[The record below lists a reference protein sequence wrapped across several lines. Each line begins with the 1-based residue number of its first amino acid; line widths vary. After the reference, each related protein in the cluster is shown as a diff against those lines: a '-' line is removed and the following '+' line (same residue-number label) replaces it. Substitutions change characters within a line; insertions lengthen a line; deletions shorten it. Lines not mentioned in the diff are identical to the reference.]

1 MYLVTSVENQI
12 QFWVPTNDVVN
23 TIDYDTRFL
32 ITRNP
37 LHPVAWKVTKREDAV
52 PLGITK
58 ITLKQDAFNGHTDNV
73 DELIADY
80 YKTEVPPTIETD
92 EDKPT
97 LPDLPDDK
105 LVIKFAGAKPQIKC
119 GGSAKKFS
127 TIIKRGDGTTSSP
140 EKVEWNVIVPQGHL
154 DDFDIV
160 CDDTTVNIKCHK
172 VYSLIGKTITIQAF
186 VDDLTA
192 EFQTEVIGL

>member
-1 MYLVTSVENQI
+1 MITSIENQI
-12 QFWVPTNDVVN
+12 SFWVPTNDVTN

-97 LPDLPDDK
+97 LPNLPDDK
-105 LVIKFAGAKPQIKC
+105 LVINFAGAKPQIKC

-140 EKVEWNVIVPQGHL
+140 EK

-172 VYSLIGKTITIQAF
+172 VYSLIGETITIQAF

>member
-1 MYLVTSVENQI
+1 MTSVENQI
-12 QFWVPTNDVVN
+12 QFWVPTNDTVN

-32 ITRNP
+32 ITRNS

-105 LVIKFAGAKPQIKC
+105 LVINFAG
-119 GGSAKKFS
+119 AKKFS
-127 TIIKRGDGTTSSP
+127 TVIKRGDGTTSSP
-140 EKVEWNVIVPQGHL
+140 EKVEWNVVVPQGHL

-160 CDDTTVNIKCHK
+160 CDDTTVSIKCHK
-172 VYSLIGKTITIQAF
+172 VYSLIGETITIQAF
-186 VDDLTA
+186 VDNLTA